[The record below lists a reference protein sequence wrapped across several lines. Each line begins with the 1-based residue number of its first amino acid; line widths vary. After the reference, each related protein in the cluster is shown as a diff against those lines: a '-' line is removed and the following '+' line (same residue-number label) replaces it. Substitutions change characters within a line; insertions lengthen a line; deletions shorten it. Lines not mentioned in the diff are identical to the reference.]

1 MVGISSVGIEVILE
15 DSLRSRG
22 RDGDDVLK
30 RSRSGKR
37 RTLESRGKESIKSR
51 SGGIL
56 WCIFPKVGLFLVLS
70 THRIIGKGWI
80 AFVFAFA
87 FIACWHWGLL
97 LHIAS
102 SIKHQAS

>member
-1 MVGISSVGIEVILE
+1 M
-15 DSLRSRG
+15 
-22 RDGDDVLK
+22 LK

-56 WCIFPKVGLFLVLS
+56 WCIYLPKVGWFLVLS
-70 THRIIGKGWI
+70 THRIIGKGLV

-87 FIACWHWGLL
+87 FIACGHWVFAYRM
-97 LHIAS
+97 LHIA
-102 SIKHQAS
+102 

>member
-56 WCIFPKVGLFLVLS
+56 WCIYLPKVGWFLSYS
-70 THRIIGKGWI
+70 THRI
-80 AFVFAFA
+80 V
-87 FIACWHWGLL
+87 
-97 LHIAS
+97 
-102 SIKHQAS
+102 